1 MNHLRHTFAA
11 KLLGSDID
19 SEYRKLSSFSDTEQH
34 KPLRQKASAPDGQ
47 QAFNRGQI
55 PSGLKVVRSA
65 CFSCNTAC
73 EVLVFVDEVTGKV
86 LKVEG
91 DPESPVTKGVLCAK
105 GLAARDLVENPE
117 RIRTPLKRI
126 GKRGEGKW
134 ESISWDNAL
143 DLIAERMIAY
153 KEQYGPQSVAVLEGT
168 RRGWSRSYSRLAN
181 AFGAVNNGAAG
192 WAQCLWPR
200 LVENSVTFG
209 APYLESSDCENTKC
223 MLVWGVNPPATW
235 PVKAAEIMDARER
248 GACLIVVDPHFS
260 ETAAKADLWL
270 QPRPET
276 DTALGLAMI
285 HVIINSGRY
294 DKNFVENWTTGFRRL
309 KEHVKECTPEW
320 GERITRVPAQ
330 QIEKAAEIY
339 AGTNPACIAR
349 CLSVD
354 LDHDSL
360 QACRVLSILATITG
374 NIDIPGGNILVSSRG
389 EISQNTH
396 EFIGNHLLPKED
408 VPLRRGYEQF
418 PFLCTDLCSVP
429 TAHMPT
435 LWDTIVTGEP
445 YPVKAAIIF
454 GSNAAVSYSNSGR
467 VQEALGTLDFL
478 AVADLFLTPTAKRAD
493 VVLPA
498 SSWLE
503 RNNVIS
509 SFQTAYTHT
518 IAQQKAVSLPD
529 ARSDVDIVIDLAK
542 RLGLGDKFWENET
555 AMYDKLL
562 EPTGFTLSE
571 FIEKKRLHAPLEYYR
586 YQKNGFKTPSGKVEI
601 YSSIFEKNGCD
612 PLPTYTEP
620 FQSPQKTPEMTKAYP
635 LIMTSARRPFFR
647 HTENR
652 QNPLLR
658 EQCRFSPVRIH
669 PETAE
674 KLDIRDGDSVVIE
687 TPTGKCRAIA
697 ELTEGLHPDVIQ
709 TMPGWPG
716 EENVNNLI
724 PWNEFAKGIGTVSMH
739 SIMCRVTRDE
749 SYK

>member
-34 KPLRQKASAPDGQ
+34 KPLRQKAFTPDGQ
-47 QAFNRGQI
+47 QAFNWGQI
-55 PSGLKVVRSA
+55 PSGVKVVRSA

-73 EVLVFVDEVTGKV
+73 EVLVFVDEVTGKI

-153 KEQYGPQSVAVLEGT
+153 KEQYGPQGVAVLEGT

-509 SFQTAYTHT
+509 SFQTADTHT

-620 FQSPQKTPEMTKAYP
+620 FQSPQRTPELTREYP

-724 PWNEFAKGIGTVSMH
+724 PWNEFAKGMGTVSMH